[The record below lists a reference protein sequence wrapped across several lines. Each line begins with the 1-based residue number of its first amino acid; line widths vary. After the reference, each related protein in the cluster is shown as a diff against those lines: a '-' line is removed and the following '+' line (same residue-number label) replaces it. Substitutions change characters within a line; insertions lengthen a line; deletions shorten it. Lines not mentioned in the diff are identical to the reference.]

1 MSIDDL
7 NNLIIKFKIY
17 YVNFD
22 LKFEIWDFEDFDKSK
37 KYFKN

>member
-22 LKFEIWDFEDFDKSK
+22 LKFEIWGFEDFDKSK
-37 KYFKN
+37 KYLKN